1 MPGSLTMNIRDE
13 RRIAASKPLYLN
25 VIGGRRA
32 PAADDRAIDVVCPS
46 DGEPFAAIARSGPA
60 DVDAAVKVARAAFD
74 GAWGRLTA
82 TERGRLL
89 MKLGEAVAAR
99 IDELGALES
108 QDTGKPISQ
117 GRADIAAAAR
127 YFEFYGSAADKLHGE
142 TIPFLNGYTV
152 AVVRDPHGVTGHIGP
167 WNYPAQIFARSVG
180 ASLACGNACV
190 VKPAEDAGLSL
201 VRMAE
206 LALEIG
212 FPEGALNVVSGL
224 GEEAGAA
231 LASHPGIDFISF
243 TGSPEVGTL
252 IQAAAAKNHI
262 GCTLEL
268 GGKSPQLVFADAD
281 LAEAAPVLV
290 KAIIQNG
297 GQTCSAGSR
306 LLVERR
312 AFDEVVAAVAE
323 RFSKVTAGP
332 HDRDLDLGA
341 MVNAGQKRRVEG
353 FVQRARDAGVPVIA
367 EGRIAE
373 GAPAG
378 GYYVKPALFGP
389 VPRANDLACEEVF
402 GPVLSV
408 IPFEDE
414 ADAIRLANGTP
425 YGLVAGVWTGDARRS
440 MRVARALRCGQVF
453 INGYGAGGGIELPFG
468 GVKKSGH
475 GREKGFEALYEFS
488 ASKTIVLN
496 HG

>member
-1 MPGSLTMNIRDE
+1 MNAPDRHPTQTAQ
-13 RRIAASKPLYLN
+13 RLYLN
-25 VIGGRRA
+25 LIGGERRGA
-32 PAADDRAIDVVCPS
+32 NDGRTIEVLCPS
-46 DGEPFAAIARSGPA
+46 DGRAFAAIARSGA
-60 DVDAAVKVARAAFD
+60 AEIDDAVGAARAAFE
-74 GAWGRLTA
+74 GAWGKLTA

-89 MKLGEAVAAR
+89 MKLGDAVAAR
-99 IDELGALES
+99 VDELGALES

-117 GRADIAAAAR
+117 GRADIVATAR
-127 YFEFYGSAADKLHGE
+127 YFEFYGASADKVHGE

-152 AVVRDPHGVTGHIGP
+152 AVVRDPHGVTGHIVP
-167 WNYPAQIFARSVG
+167 WNYPSQIFGRSVG

-190 VKPAEDAGLSL
+190 VKPAEDAGLTL
-201 VRMAE
+201 IRIAE
-206 LALEIG
+206 LALEVG

-231 LASHPGIDFISF
+231 LAGHPGIDFISF

-281 LAEAAPVLV
+281 LEAAAPVLV
-290 KAIIQNG
+290 RAIIQNG

-306 LLVERR
+306 VLVERR
-312 AFDEVVAAVAE
+312 AYDEVAQAIAE
-323 RFSKVTAGP
+323 RFAKVTAGP
-332 HDRDLDLGA
+332 HERDYDLGA
-341 MVNAGQKRRVEG
+341 MVKEGQKRRVEG
-353 FVQRARDAGVPVIA
+353 FVARAREAGIPVLA

-373 GAPAG
+373 DAPAG
-378 GYYVKPALFGP
+378 GFYVKPALFGP

-414 ADAIRLANGTP
+414 ADAVRLANGTP

-440 MRVARALRCGQVF
+440 MRVARAMRCGQVF
-453 INGYGAGGGIELPFG
+453 VNGYGAGGGIELPFG

-488 ASKTIVLN
+488 ASKTIVVN

>member
-1 MPGSLTMNIRDE
+1 MNLRDDT
-13 RRIAASKPLYLN
+13 RTTTSKPFFFNL
-25 VIGGRRA
+25 IGGRRLG
-32 PAADDRAIDVVCPS
+32 AADERTLDVICPS
-46 DGEPFAAIARSGPA
+46 DGLPFAAIARSGA
-60 DVDAAVKVARAAFD
+60 AEVDAAVKAARAAFE
-74 GAWGRLTA
+74 GPWGRLTA

-89 MKLGEAVAAR
+89 IRLGEAVAAR
-99 IDELGALES
+99 VEELGSLEA
-108 QDTGKPISQ
+108 QDTGKPLSQ
-117 GRADIAAAAR
+117 GRADIVAAAR

-152 AVVRDPHGVTGHIGP
+152 AVVRDPHGVTGHIVP
-167 WNYPAQIFARSVG
+167 WNYPAQIFGRSVG

-190 VKPAEDAGLSL
+190 AKPAEDAGLSL
-201 VRMAE
+201 IRMAE
-206 LALEIG
+206 LALEVG

-231 LASHPGIDFISF
+231 LAAHPGIDFVSF

-252 IQAAAAKNHI
+252 VQAAAARNHI

-281 LAEAAPVLV
+281 LETAAPVLV
-290 KAIIQNG
+290 KAIVQNG

-306 LLVERR
+306 VLVERR
-312 AFDEVVAAVAE
+312 AYDEVVEAVAE
-323 RFSKVTAGP
+323 RFSKLTAGP

-353 FVQRARDAGVPVIA
+353 FVTRAREAGVPVAA
-367 EGRIAE
+367 EGRVAE
-373 GAPAG
+373 DAPAG
-378 GYYVKPALFGP
+378 GYYVKPVLFGP

-440 MRVARALRCGQVF
+440 MRVARAMRCGQVF
-453 INGYGAGGGIELPFG
+453 VNAYGAGGGIELPFG

-488 ASKTIVLN
+488 ASKTIVVS

>member
-1 MPGSLTMNIRDE
+1 MNARDE
-13 RRIAASKPLYLN
+13 RPAGAKPLHLN
-25 VIGGRRA
+25 VVGGKRV
-32 PAADDRAIDVVCPS
+32 PAADDRTIDVVCPS
-46 DGEPFAAIARSGPA
+46 DGNPFAAIARSGAA
-60 DVDAAVKVARAAFD
+60 DIDAAVKAARAAFD

-89 MKLGEAVAAR
+89 LRLGEAVAAR
-99 IDELGALES
+99 VDELGALES
-108 QDTGKPISQ
+108 QDTGKPICQ
-117 GRADIAAAAR
+117 GRADIVATAR
-127 YFEFYGSAADKLHGE
+127 YFEFYGSAADKVHGE

-152 AVVRDPHGVTGHIGP
+152 AVVRDPHGVTGHIVP
-167 WNYPAQIFARSVG
+167 WNYPAQIFGRSVG

-201 VRMAE
+201 IRIAE
-206 LALEIG
+206 LALEVG

-281 LAEAAPVLV
+281 LADAAPVLV
-290 KAIIQNG
+290 RAIVQNG

-312 AFDEVVAAVAE
+312 AYDDGRRRRRRALRRAS
-323 RFSKVTAGP
+323 RAGP

-353 FVQRARDAGVPVIA
+353 FVARARDAGVPVIA
-367 EGRIAE
+367 EGRVDAD
-373 GAPAG
+373 APAG
-378 GYYVKPALFGP
+378 GYYVKPTLFGP
-389 VPRANDLACEEVF
+389 VPRANDLAVR
-402 GPVLSV
+402 GGVRAGAVGHPVRGRGRRD
-408 IPFEDE
+408 P
-414 ADAIRLANGTP
+414 
-425 YGLVAGVWTGDARRS
+425 ARQRH
-440 MRVARALRCGQVF
+440 ALRPRRRRLDRRRPALDAGRPRHALRPGLRQRLRRRRRHRAALRRRQALRPRPRE
-453 INGYGAGGGIELPFG
+453 GLRGAVRVLGLEDHRGEPR
-468 GVKKSGH
+468 VR
-475 GREKGFEALYEFS
+475 GR
-488 ASKTIVLN
+488 
-496 HG
+496 

>member
-1 MPGSLTMNIRDE
+1 MNARDE
-13 RRIAASKPLYLN
+13 RPAGAKPLHLN
-25 VIGGRRA
+25 VIGGRRV
-32 PAADDRAIDVVCPS
+32 PAADDRTIDVVCPS
-46 DGEPFAAIARSGPA
+46 DGKPFAAIARSGAA
-60 DVDAAVKVARAAFD
+60 DVDAAVKAARAAFD

-89 MKLGEAVAAR
+89 LRLGEAVAAR
-99 IDELGALES
+99 VDELGALES

-117 GRADIAAAAR
+117 GRADIVATAR
-127 YFEFYGSAADKLHGE
+127 YLEFYGSAADKVHGE

-152 AVVRDPHGVTGHIGP
+152 AVVRDPHGATGHIVP
-167 WNYPAQIFARSVG
+167 WNYPSQIFGRSVG

-201 VRMAE
+201 IRIAE
-206 LALEIG
+206 LALEVG

-290 KAIIQNG
+290 RAIIQNG

-312 AFDEVVAAVAE
+312 AYDAVVGAVAE
-323 RFSKVTAGP
+323 RFARVTAGP
-332 HDRDLDLGA
+332 HDHDLDLGA

-353 FVQRARDAGVPVIA
+353 FVARAREDGVPVIA
-367 EGRIAE
+367 EGRVDAD
-373 GAPAG
+373 APAG
-378 GYYVKPALFGP
+378 GYYVKPVLFGP
-389 VPRANDLACEEVF
+389 VSRANDLACEEVF

-440 MRVARALRCGQVF
+440 MRVARAMRCGQVF
-453 INGYGAGGGIELPFG
+453 VNGFGAGGGIELPFG
-468 GVKKSGH
+468 GVKRSGH

-488 ASKTIVLN
+488 ASKTIVVN

>member
-1 MPGSLTMNIRDE
+1 MNARDE
-13 RRIAASKPLYLN
+13 RPAGAKPLHLN
-25 VIGGRRA
+25 VIGGRRV
-32 PAADDRAIDVVCPS
+32 PAADDRTIDVVCPS
-46 DGEPFAAIARSGPA
+46 DGKPFAALARSGAA
-60 DVDAAVKVARAAFD
+60 DIDAAVEAARAAFD

-89 MKLGEAVAAR
+89 MRLGEAVAAR
-99 IDELGALES
+99 VEELGALES
-108 QDTGKPISQ
+108 RNTGKPISQ
-117 GRADIAAAAR
+117 GRADTVATAR
-127 YFEFYGSAADKLHGE
+127 YFEFYGTSADKVHGE
-142 TIPFLNGYTV
+142 TIPFLAGYTV
-152 AVVRDPHGVTGHIGP
+152 AVVRDPHGVTGHIVP
-167 WNYPAQIFARSVG
+167 WNYPSQIFGRSVG

-201 VRMAE
+201 IRIAE
-206 LALEIG
+206 LALEVG

-252 IQAAAAKNHI
+252 IQAAAARNHI

-290 KAIIQNG
+290 RAIIQNG

-312 AFDEVVAAVAE
+312 AYDAVVGAVAE
-323 RFSKVTAGP
+323 RFARVTAGP
-332 HDRDLDLGA
+332 HGRDLDLGA

-353 FVQRARDAGVPVIA
+353 FVARARDAGVPVIA
-367 EGRIAE
+367 EGRVDAD
-373 GAPAG
+373 APAG
-378 GYYVKPALFGP
+378 GYYVKPTLFGP
-389 VPRANDLACEEVF
+389 VPRSNDLAVEEVF

-440 MRVARALRCGQVF
+440 IRVARAMRCGQVF
-453 INGYGAGGGIELPFG
+453 VNGFGAGGGIELPFG
-468 GVKKSGH
+468 GVKRSGH

-488 ASKTIVLN
+488 ASKTIVVS